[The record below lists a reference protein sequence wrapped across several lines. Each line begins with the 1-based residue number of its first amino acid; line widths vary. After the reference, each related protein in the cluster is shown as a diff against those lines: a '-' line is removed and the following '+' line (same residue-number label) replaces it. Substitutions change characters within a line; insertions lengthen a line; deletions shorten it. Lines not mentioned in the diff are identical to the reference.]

1 MTGNAGP
8 FRGGGDIDAIVF
20 SILNNQGSCT
30 DNAVPPQGNV
40 VAQGDIDPQKTI
52 LPDRHAPGN
61 HHMGRD
67 ETIIH
72 YTGMMPDMVAA
83 PQRHIVSNGDKR
95 LNRVVLQN
103 KTIVSHLKVRK
114 GSGPG
119 TDITDQRIS
128 LVFGR
133 PILFRSQGID
143 FCITQRNEHW
153 IFGGR
158 IMLFQILE
166 SHHRQATEPVGAQIF
181 PIHAKRGDLILA
193 VMFEIKMRDFR
204 DFSRSKYY
212 NMCH

>member
-30 DNAVPPQGNV
+30 NNAVPPQGNV

-61 HHMGRD
+61 HHMGSD
-67 ETIIH
+67 ETIIL
-72 YTGMMPDMVAA
+72 YTGMMPDVVAA

-103 KTIVSHLKVRK
+103 KTIVSHLEVWK

-119 TDITDQRIS
+119 TDITDQRIPF
-128 LVFGR
+128 VFSR

-143 FCITQRNEHW
+143 FCIAQSNKHL
-153 IFGGR
+153 ILSGR
-158 IMLFQILE
+158 ILLFNFLE
-166 SHHRQATEPVGAQIF
+166 SHHRQAAEPVRLQIF

-193 VMFEIKMRDFR
+193 VMLEIKIRDFR
-204 DFSRSKYY
+204 DVSRSKYY
-212 NMCH
+212 NMRH